1 MDNKEIA
8 KNQLGQYLQSKGINT
23 RKNFKCIDSSKHS
36 NDDKIPSMG
45 YKDNMVHCFAC
56 GFSGDIFDVIGHE
69 YNISETDHAAKFKKT
84 YEILGMDSDIINTP
98 ISKKRVETAITISID
113 EIKKMYSKAH
123 SNLSKT
129 DYFTQRGISQELQ
142 EKYKVGY
149 LKEYDNE
156 FIIVPCTDTFYVK
169 RNLKK
174 HEFRN
179 LAGGQIDLFN
189 GYYLDQDNDEPIF
202 IVEGV
207 FDALSVEE
215 VGYRAISLNGWG
227 NYKIVVEKLSQ
238 NDKKPYLILFLDND
252 VAGKNATIELEKR
265 LSDLD
270 IPFMDIGK
278 NSEHKDA
285 NEYLLNDREGF
296 IEFTTEAVTNM
307 FQIIENEEELIL
319 KEYQKASVSNYIQEF
334 VDGISDRVST
344 KAFPT
349 GFDKLDDVL
358 NGGLYEGLYVMGAI
372 SSLGKT
378 TYALQMADQMAEQG
392 IDVMIFSLEMART
405 ELMAKSI
412 SRKTY
417 KDKSTAKH
425 ARSTKEITTGKIFNS
440 QLPGGSR
447 SQNTEEKEWIV
458 EAVKSYAAFSDHLY
472 IYEGVG
478 DIGVN
483 KIRELVEKHIRIKKT
498 KPVIF
503 IDYLQIL
510 QPFDVRASDKQNI
523 DKAVLEL
530 KRMSRDLKVPVIA
543 ISSFNRM
550 NYENKVSF
558 GSFKESG
565 AVEYSSDVLI
575 GLQLKG
581 VGEEKFDA
589 DEAKK
594 ENPRA
599 IEVVI
604 LKNRNGETGR
614 TISYQYNTKCNLFV
628 EDYKNGH

>member
-1 MDNKEIA
+1 MDKKEIA
-8 KNQLGQYLQSKGINT
+8 KNQLEQYLQSKGINT
-23 RKNFKCIDSSKHS
+23 RKNFPCINKDKHKNNDS
-36 NDDKIPSMG
+36 NPSMG
-45 YKDNMVHCFAC
+45 YKDKMVHCFAC
-56 GFSGDIFDVIGHE
+56 DFTGDIFDVIGHE
-69 YNISETDHAAKFKKT
+69 YNIAPDDHAAKFKKT
-84 YEILGMDSDIINTP
+84 YEVLGLNNDLPNSYPPSNVVKPMKTP
-98 ISKKRVETAITISID
+98 SAESIK
-113 EIKKMYSKAH
+113 EIYDKAYL
-123 SNLSKT
+123 NLNKT
-129 DYFTQRGISQELQ
+129 DYFTNRGISKEIQD
-142 EKYKVGY
+142 KYKLGY
-149 LKEYDNE
+149 LKEYGE
-156 FIIVPCTDTFYVK
+156 EYVIVPCSETFYVK
-169 RNLKK
+169 RNIKKREFKNLKGSK
-174 HEFRN
+174 T
-179 LAGGQIDLFN
+179 DLFN
-189 GYYLDQDNDEPIF
+189 GVYLKQENDEPIF

-207 FDALSVEE
+207 FDALSLEE
-215 VGYRAISLNGWG
+215 IGCKAISLNSTS
-227 NYKIVVEKLSQ
+227 NYRKVVEQIKEE
-238 NDKKPYLILFLDND
+238 NRNPYLVLFLDND
-252 VAGKNATIELEKR
+252 DAGKNTTKELEKS
-265 LSDLD
+265 LAELNVPFIEIGSDS
-270 IPFMDIGK
+270 IY
-278 NSEHKDA
+278 KDA
-285 NEYLLNDREGF
+285 NDYLIKDKDAFEKYVM
-296 IEFTTEAVTNM
+296 EAVNKM
-307 FQIIENEEELIL
+307 LQLVENEEELVL
-319 KEYQKASVSNYIQEF
+319 AEYQKASVSNYIQEF

-349 GFDKLDDVL
+349 GFKHLDNVL

-378 TYALQMADQMAEQG
+378 TYALQMADQIAEQG

-417 KDKSTAKH
+417 KDKSNARH
-425 ARSTKEITTGKIFNS
+425 ARSTKEITTGRIFNA

-447 SQNTEEKEWIV
+447 EQNIEEKKWII

-510 QPFDVRASDKQNI
+510 QPFDIRASDKQNI

-581 VGEEKFDA
+581 VGTEKFDA
-589 DEAKK
+589 DMAKK

-599 IEVVI
+599 IDVVI

-628 EDYKNGH
+628 EDAENGN